1 MQVLAFRK
9 RLKYAQI
16 QKGEFKHGYCMNF
29 NQPQLTEYLNGLAG
43 MEKRPDIK
51 YFQLDVGYCTS
62 IGD

>member
-16 QKGEFKHGYCMNF
+16 QKGEFKHGYCTNF

-43 MEKRPDIK
+43 M
-51 YFQLDVGYCTS
+51 
-62 IGD
+62 